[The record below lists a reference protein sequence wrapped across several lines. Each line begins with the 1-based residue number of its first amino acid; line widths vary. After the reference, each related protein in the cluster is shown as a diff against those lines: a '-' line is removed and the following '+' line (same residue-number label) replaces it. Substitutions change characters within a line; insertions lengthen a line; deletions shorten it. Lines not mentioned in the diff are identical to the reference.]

1 MNSCDEIIQ
10 TNKVNPYE
18 ILSIIISLFLKLC
31 CINKIIGIAIKPA
44 KDTAF
49 AIEEISFKIRFVG
62 LRKY

>member
-1 MNSCDEIIQ
+1 MNICDEIIQ
-10 TNKVNPYE
+10 TSKVNPYE
-18 ILSIIISLFLKLC
+18 ILSIIIILFLKLC